1 MTYQKLSEE
10 AANAKMRKSDCA
22 LCVRH
27 HVPNE
32 TTRKALASG
41 SEDDLAFASAADA
54 FAYLNK
60 ETPDLIAVSALDDF
74 KLAVEFADGKKGV
87 FDCSSYLK
95 FEFME
100 RLRDSLNFNEA
111 FVDHGTVAWPKGE
124 DLCPDDVYE
133 NLITRKEGA
142 VM

>member
-1 MTYQKLSEE
+1 MKTLNKLS
-10 AANAKMRKSDCA
+10 NGNIVTAKQFVVCP
-22 LCVRH
+22 LCTHH

-60 ETPDLIAVSALDDF
+60 ETPNLIAVNALDDF

-87 FDCSSYLK
+87 FDCSPYLK

-100 RLRDSLNFNEA
+100 GLRDPLKFAAVSI
-111 FVDHGTVAWPKGE
+111 DHGTVAWPEGE
-124 DLCPDDVYE
+124 DLCPDDLYA
-133 NLITRKEGA
+133 NAR
-142 VM
+142 